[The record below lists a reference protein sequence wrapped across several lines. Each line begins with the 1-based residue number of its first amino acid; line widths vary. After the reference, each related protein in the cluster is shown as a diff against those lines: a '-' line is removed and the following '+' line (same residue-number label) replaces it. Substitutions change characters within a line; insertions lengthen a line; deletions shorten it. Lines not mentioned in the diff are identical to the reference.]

1 MPELEKSVKHPISL
15 PESVWR
21 ALEASAKD
29 RRMETRELIQKVLED
44 FLLEKENTLP
54 PKTRQD
60 IIDRRWLIDRVKEAA
75 MSLCRSG
82 QFASSLISDA
92 IVQCEGDPEWAARYT
107 AYVRDDMY
115 KHGNPRKDIN
125 RDFGWHI
132 IRSVGGVGVKKDDKP
147 SFKTVKGH
155 VFQSYT
161 ELRSFDAD
169 LVN

>member
-44 FLLEKENTLP
+44 F
-54 PKTRQD
+54 
-60 IIDRRWLIDRVKEAA
+60 IDRRWLIDRVKEAA

-132 IRSVGGVGVKKDDKP
+132 IRSVGGVGVK
-147 SFKTVKGH
+147 
-155 VFQSYT
+155 
-161 ELRSFDAD
+161 
-169 LVN
+169 